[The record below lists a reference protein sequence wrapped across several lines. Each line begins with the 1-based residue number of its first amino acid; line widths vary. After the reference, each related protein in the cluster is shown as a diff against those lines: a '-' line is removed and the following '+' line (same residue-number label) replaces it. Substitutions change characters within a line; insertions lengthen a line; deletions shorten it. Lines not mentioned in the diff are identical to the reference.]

1 MDTELLKTF
10 LEVSRTRH
18 FGRAAESLYL
28 TQSAVS
34 FRIRQLE
41 NQLGVNLFTR
51 HRNNIRLT
59 AAGEKLLPYAET
71 LMSTWQAARKEVA
84 HTSRH
89 NEFSIGAS
97 ASLWECMLNQWLGR
111 LYQNQDA
118 HTGLQFEA
126 RIAQRQSLVKQL
138 HERQLDLL
146 ITTEA
151 PKMDEFRGLML
162 NRTKTHVRREKPSKK
177 STNGRWCPFCAN
189 LRLKRHRFEGVFQCP
204 LYFDLSDKKLLTCE
218 TVRLS
223 VKPQFS
229 SQLLGYFTLA
239 LYTSAPSKL
248 KGDLNYL
255 RLEWGPDFQQ
265 HEAGLIGAD
274 EVPILTTSSAELA
287 QQQIAMLNG
296 CTWLP
301 VSWARKKG
309 GLHTVVDSTTL
320 SRPLYAIWLQN
331 SDKNALIRDLLKINV
346 LDEVY

>member
-18 FGRAAESLYL
+18 FGRAAEALYL

-59 AAGEKLLPYAET
+59 TAGEKLLPYAET
-71 LMSTWQAARKEVA
+71 LMNTWQAARKEVA

-97 ASLWECMLNQWLGR
+97 ASLWECMLNAWLGR
-111 LYQNQDA
+111 LYQLQEPQS
-118 HTGLQFEA
+118 GLQFEA

-151 PKMDEFRGLML
+151 PKMDEF
-162 NRTKTHVRREKPSKK
+162 
-177 STNGRWCPFCAN
+177 
-189 LRLKRHRFEGVFQCP
+189 
-204 LYFDLSDKKLLTCE
+204 
-218 TVRLS
+218 
-223 VKPQFS
+223 S
-229 SQLLGYFTLA
+229 SQLLGHFTLA
-239 LYTSAPSKL
+239 LYCSSPARKKS
-248 KGDLNYL
+248 DLNYL

-265 HEAGLIGAD
+265 HETGLIAAD
-274 EVPILTTSSAELA
+274 EVPVLTTSSAELA
-287 QQQIAMLNG
+287 RQQLSALNG
-296 CTWLP
+296 CSWLP
-301 VSWARKKG
+301 VNWANEKG
-309 GLHTVVDSTTL
+309 GLHTVADSATL

-331 SDKNALIRDLLKINV
+331 SDKYSLICDLLKTDV
-346 LDEVY
+346 LDEQ

>member
-1 MDTELLKTF
+1 MESTVDTELLKTF

-18 FGRAAESLYL
+18 FGRAAEALYL

-59 AAGEKLLPYAET
+59 TAGEKLLPYAET
-71 LMSTWQAARKEVA
+71 LMKTWQAARKEVA

-97 ASLWECMLNQWLGR
+97 ASLWECMLNAWLGR
-111 LYQNQDA
+111 LYQLQEPQS
-118 HTGLQFEA
+118 GLQFEA

-151 PKMDEFRGLML
+151 PKMDEF
-162 NRTKTHVRREKPSKK
+162 
-177 STNGRWCPFCAN
+177 
-189 LRLKRHRFEGVFQCP
+189 
-204 LYFDLSDKKLLTCE
+204 
-218 TVRLS
+218 
-223 VKPQFS
+223 S
-229 SQLLGYFTLA
+229 SQLLGHFTLA
-239 LYTSAPSKL
+239 LYCSSPARKKSE
-248 KGDLNYL
+248 LNYL

-265 HEAGLIGAD
+265 HETGLIAAD
-274 EVPILTTSSAELA
+274 EVPVLTTSSAELA
-287 QQQIAMLNG
+287 RQQLSALNG
-296 CTWLP
+296 CSWLP
-301 VSWARKKG
+301 VNWANEKG
-309 GLHTVVDSTTL
+309 GLHTVADSATL

-331 SDKNALIRDLLKINV
+331 SDKYSLICDLLKTDV
-346 LDEVY
+346 LDEQ

>member
-18 FGRAAESLYL
+18 FGRAAEALYL

-59 AAGEKLLPYAET
+59 TAGEKLLPYAET
-71 LMSTWQAARKEVA
+71 LMNTWQAARKEVA

-97 ASLWECMLNQWLGR
+97 ASLWECMLNAWLGR
-111 LYQNQDA
+111 LYQLQEPQS
-118 HTGLQFEA
+118 GLQFEA

-151 PKMDEFRGLML
+151 PKMDEF
-162 NRTKTHVRREKPSKK
+162 
-177 STNGRWCPFCAN
+177 
-189 LRLKRHRFEGVFQCP
+189 
-204 LYFDLSDKKLLTCE
+204 
-218 TVRLS
+218 
-223 VKPQFS
+223 S
-229 SQLLGYFTLA
+229 SQLLGHFTLA
-239 LYTSAPSKL
+239 LYCSSPARKKSE
-248 KGDLNYL
+248 LNYL

-265 HEAGLIGAD
+265 HETGLIAAD
-274 EVPILTTSSAELA
+274 EVPVLTTSSAELA
-287 QQQIAMLNG
+287 RQQLCALNG
-296 CTWLP
+296 CSWLR
-301 VSWARKKG
+301 VNWANEKG
-309 GLHTVVDSTTL
+309 GLHTVADSATL

-331 SDKNALIRDLLKINV
+331 SDKYSLICDLLKTDV
-346 LDEVY
+346 LDEQ

>member
-1 MDTELLKTF
+1 VEKTVDTELLKTF

-18 FGRAAESLYL
+18 FGRAAEALYL

-89 NEFSIGAS
+89 HQFSIGAS
-97 ASLWECMLNQWLGR
+97 ASLWECMLSDWLTR
-111 LYQNQDA
+111 LYNLQGN
-118 HTGLQFEA
+118 LQFEA

-146 ITTEA
+146 ITTET
-151 PKMDEFRGLML
+151 PKMDE
-162 NRTKTHVRREKPSKK
+162 
-177 STNGRWCPFCAN
+177 
-189 LRLKRHRFEGVFQCP
+189 
-204 LYFDLSDKKLLTCE
+204 
-218 TVRLS
+218 
-223 VKPQFS
+223 FS
-229 SQLLGYFTLA
+229 SQLLGHFTLA
-239 LYTSAPSKL
+239 LYCATPEKSKSE
-248 KGDLNYL
+248 LNYL

-265 HEAGLIGAD
+265 HEAELIASD
-274 EVPILTTSSAELA
+274 DVPTLTTSSAEVA
-287 QQQIAMLNG
+287 HQQLPQLNG

-301 VSWARKKG
+301 VSWAEQKEE
-309 GLHTVVDSTTL
+309 LYPVADTTML

-331 SDKNALIRDLLKINV
+331 SDKQNQIRDLLKIKV
-346 LDEVY
+346 ID

>member
-18 FGRAAESLYL
+18 FGRAAEALYL

-59 AAGEKLLPYAET
+59 TAGEKLLPYAET
-71 LMSTWQAARKEVA
+71 LMNTWQAARKEVA

-97 ASLWECMLNQWLGR
+97 ASLWECMLNAWLGR
-111 LYQNQDA
+111 LYQLQEPQS
-118 HTGLQFEA
+118 GLQFEA

-151 PKMDEFRGLML
+151 PKMDEF
-162 NRTKTHVRREKPSKK
+162 
-177 STNGRWCPFCAN
+177 
-189 LRLKRHRFEGVFQCP
+189 
-204 LYFDLSDKKLLTCE
+204 
-218 TVRLS
+218 
-223 VKPQFS
+223 S
-229 SQLLGYFTLA
+229 SQLLGHFTLA
-239 LYTSAPSKL
+239 LYCSSPARKKSE
-248 KGDLNYL
+248 LNYL

-265 HEAGLIGAD
+265 RETGLIAAD
-274 EVPILTTSSAELA
+274 EVPVLTTSSAELA
-287 QQQIAMLNG
+287 RQQLSALNG
-296 CTWLP
+296 CSWLP
-301 VSWARKKG
+301 VNWANEKG
-309 GLHTVVDSTTL
+309 GLHTVADSATL

-331 SDKNALIRDLLKINV
+331 SDKYSLICDLLKTDV
-346 LDEVY
+346 LDEQ

>member
-18 FGRAAESLYL
+18 FGRAAEALYL

-59 AAGEKLLPYAET
+59 TAGEKLLPYAET
-71 LMSTWQAARKEVA
+71 LMNTWQAARKEVA

-97 ASLWECMLNQWLGR
+97 ASLWECMLNAWLGR
-111 LYQNQDA
+111 LYQLQEPQS
-118 HTGLQFEA
+118 GLQFEA

-151 PKMDEFRGLML
+151 PKMDEF
-162 NRTKTHVRREKPSKK
+162 
-177 STNGRWCPFCAN
+177 
-189 LRLKRHRFEGVFQCP
+189 
-204 LYFDLSDKKLLTCE
+204 
-218 TVRLS
+218 
-223 VKPQFS
+223 S
-229 SQLLGYFTLA
+229 SQLLGHFTLA
-239 LYTSAPSKL
+239 LYCSSPARKKSE
-248 KGDLNYL
+248 LNYL

-265 HEAGLIGAD
+265 HKTGLIAAD
-274 EVPILTTSSAELA
+274 EVPVLTTSSAELA
-287 QQQIAMLNG
+287 RQQLSALNG
-296 CTWLP
+296 CSWLP
-301 VSWARKKG
+301 VNWANEKG
-309 GLHTVVDSTTL
+309 GLHTVADSATL

-331 SDKNALIRDLLKINV
+331 SDKYSLICDLLKTDV
-346 LDEVY
+346 LDEQ

>member
-1 MDTELLKTF
+1 MDTDLLKTF

-18 FGRAAESLYL
+18 FGRAAEALYL

-59 AAGEKLLPYAET
+59 NAGEKLLPYAET

-89 NEFSIGAS
+89 NELSIGAS
-97 ASLWECMLNQWLGR
+97 ASLWECILSEWLSK
-111 LYQNQDA
+111 LYQT
-118 HTGLQFEA
+118 HTSLQFDA

-146 ITTEA
+146 ITTES
-151 PKMDEFRGLML
+151 PKMDE
-162 NRTKTHVRREKPSKK
+162 
-177 STNGRWCPFCAN
+177 
-189 LRLKRHRFEGVFQCP
+189 
-204 LYFDLSDKKLLTCE
+204 
-218 TVRLS
+218 
-223 VKPQFS
+223 FS
-229 SQLLGYFTLA
+229 SQLLGHFTLA
-239 LYTSAPSKL
+239 LYSAEPSRNKA
-248 KGDLNYL
+248 DLNYL

-265 HEAGLIGAD
+265 HEAGLISSED
-274 EVPILTTSSAELA
+274 IPVLTTSSAELA
-287 QQQIAMLNG
+287 RSQLAGLNG

-301 VSWARKKG
+301 VQWAKEKEN
-309 GLHTVVDSTTL
+309 LHVVADGSTL

-331 SDKNALIRDLLKINV
+331 SDKQAQVKELLKISMI
-346 LDEVY
+346 D

>member
-18 FGRAAESLYL
+18 FGRAAEALYL

-71 LMSTWQAARKEVA
+71 LMNTWQAARKEVA
-84 HTSRH
+84 NTSRH

-97 ASLWECMLNQWLGR
+97 ASLWECMLNDWLKR
-111 LYQNQDA
+111 LYQSQEPQSS
-118 HTGLQFEA
+118 LQFEA

-146 ITTEA
+146 ITTET
-151 PKMDEFRGLML
+151 PKMDE
-162 NRTKTHVRREKPSKK
+162 
-177 STNGRWCPFCAN
+177 
-189 LRLKRHRFEGVFQCP
+189 
-204 LYFDLSDKKLLTCE
+204 
-218 TVRLS
+218 
-223 VKPQFS
+223 FS

-239 LYTSAPSKL
+239 LYCSSPSQTK
-248 KGDLNYL
+248 DELNYL

-265 HEAGLIGAD
+265 HEAGLIAGD
-274 EVPILTTSSAELA
+274 EVPVLSTSSAELA
-287 QQQIAMLNG
+287 RQQLSVIKG
-296 CTWLP
+296 FSWLP
-301 VSWARKKG
+301 VNWAKTKSD
-309 GLHTVVDSTTL
+309 LHTVTDSTTL
-320 SRPLYAIWLQN
+320 SRPLYAVWLQN
-331 SDKNALIRDLLKINV
+331 SDKNGLICDLLRTDILEN
-346 LDEVY
+346 

>member
-1 MDTELLKTF
+1 MESTVDTELLKTF

-18 FGRAAESLYL
+18 FGRAAEALYL

-71 LMSTWQAARKEVA
+71 LMNTWQAARKEVA

-97 ASLWECMLNQWLGR
+97 ASLWECMLNDWLGR
-111 LYQNQDA
+111 LYQLQEPQS
-118 HTGLQFEA
+118 GLQFEA

-151 PKMDEFRGLML
+151 PKMDEF
-162 NRTKTHVRREKPSKK
+162 
-177 STNGRWCPFCAN
+177 
-189 LRLKRHRFEGVFQCP
+189 
-204 LYFDLSDKKLLTCE
+204 
-218 TVRLS
+218 
-223 VKPQFS
+223 S
-229 SQLLGYFTLA
+229 SQLLGHFTLA
-239 LYTSAPSKL
+239 LYCSSPTRMKSE
-248 KGDLNYL
+248 LNYL

-265 HEAGLIGAD
+265 HETGLIAAD
-274 EVPILTTSSAELA
+274 EVPVLTTSSAELA
-287 QQQIAMLNG
+287 RQQLSALNG
-296 CTWLP
+296 CSWLP
-301 VSWARKKG
+301 VNWANEKG
-309 GLHTVVDSTTL
+309 GLHTVADSATL

-331 SDKNALIRDLLKINV
+331 SDKYSLIRDLLKTDV
-346 LDEVY
+346 LDGQ

>member
-10 LEVSRTRH
+10 LERRAARH
-18 FGRAAESLYL
+18 FGRAAEALYL

-59 AAGEKLLPYAET
+59 VAGEKLLPYAET
-71 LMSTWQAARKEVA
+71 LMNTWQAARKEVA
-84 HTSRH
+84 HSSQH

-97 ASLWECMLNQWLGR
+97 ASLWECMLNGWLGR
-111 LYQNQDA
+111 LYQT
-118 HTGLQFEA
+118 HKSLQFEA

-151 PKMDEFRGLML
+151 PKMDEF
-162 NRTKTHVRREKPSKK
+162 
-177 STNGRWCPFCAN
+177 
-189 LRLKRHRFEGVFQCP
+189 
-204 LYFDLSDKKLLTCE
+204 
-218 TVRLS
+218 
-223 VKPQFS
+223 S
-229 SQLLGYFTLA
+229 SQLLGHFALA
-239 LYTSAPSKL
+239 LYCTVPSRLKSA
-248 KGDLNYL
+248 LNYL

-265 HEAGLIGAD
+265 HESGLIASD
-274 EVPILTTSSAELA
+274 EIPLLTTSSAEIA
-287 QQQIAMLNG
+287 RQQLGSLEG

-301 VSWARKKG
+301 VSWAREKPD
-309 GLHTVVDSTTL
+309 LHMVADTLTL

-331 SDKNALIRDLLKINV
+331 SDKQSQIKDLLKTSV
-346 LDEVY
+346 ME

>member
-1 MDTELLKTF
+1 MESTVDTELLKTF

-18 FGRAAESLYL
+18 FGRAAEALYL

-59 AAGEKLLPYAET
+59 TAGEKLLPYAET
-71 LMSTWQAARKEVA
+71 LMNTWQAARKEVA

-97 ASLWECMLNQWLGR
+97 ASLWECMLNAWLGR
-111 LYQNQDA
+111 LYQLQEPQS
-118 HTGLQFEA
+118 GLQFEA

-151 PKMDEFRGLML
+151 PKMDEF
-162 NRTKTHVRREKPSKK
+162 
-177 STNGRWCPFCAN
+177 
-189 LRLKRHRFEGVFQCP
+189 
-204 LYFDLSDKKLLTCE
+204 
-218 TVRLS
+218 
-223 VKPQFS
+223 S
-229 SQLLGYFTLA
+229 SQLLGHFTLA
-239 LYTSAPSKL
+239 LYCSSPARKKSE
-248 KGDLNYL
+248 LNYL

-265 HEAGLIGAD
+265 HETGLIAAD
-274 EVPILTTSSAELA
+274 EVPVLAELA
-287 QQQIAMLNG
+287 RQQLSALNG
-296 CTWLP
+296 CSWLP
-301 VSWARKKG
+301 VNWANEKG
-309 GLHTVVDSTTL
+309 GLHTVADSATL

-331 SDKNALIRDLLKINV
+331 SDKYSLICDLLKTDV
-346 LDEVY
+346 LDEQ

>member
-1 MDTELLKTF
+1 MEKTVDTELLKTF

-18 FGRAAESLYL
+18 FGRAAEALYL

-89 NEFSIGAS
+89 HQFSIGAS
-97 ASLWECMLNQWLGR
+97 ASLWECMLSDWLTR
-111 LYQNQDA
+111 LYNLQGN
-118 HTGLQFEA
+118 LQFEA

-146 ITTEA
+146 ITTET
-151 PKMDEFRGLML
+151 PKMDE
-162 NRTKTHVRREKPSKK
+162 
-177 STNGRWCPFCAN
+177 
-189 LRLKRHRFEGVFQCP
+189 
-204 LYFDLSDKKLLTCE
+204 
-218 TVRLS
+218 
-223 VKPQFS
+223 FS
-229 SQLLGYFTLA
+229 SQLLGHFTLA
-239 LYTSAPSKL
+239 LYCATPEKSKSE
-248 KGDLNYL
+248 LNYL

-265 HEAGLIGAD
+265 HEAELIASD
-274 EVPILTTSSAELA
+274 DVPTLTTSSAEVA
-287 QQQIAMLNG
+287 HQQLPQLNG

-301 VSWARKKG
+301 VSWAEQKEK
-309 GLHTVVDSTTL
+309 LYPVADTTTL

-331 SDKNALIRDLLKINV
+331 SDKQNQIRDLLKIKV
-346 LDEVY
+346 ID

>member
-1 MDTELLKTF
+1 MESTVDTELLKTF

-18 FGRAAESLYL
+18 FGRAAEALYL

-59 AAGEKLLPYAET
+59 TAGEKLLPYAET
-71 LMSTWQAARKEVA
+71 LMNTWQAARKEVA

-97 ASLWECMLNQWLGR
+97 ASLWECMLNAWLGR
-111 LYQNQDA
+111 LYQLQEPQS
-118 HTGLQFEA
+118 GLQFEA

-151 PKMDEFRGLML
+151 PKMDEF
-162 NRTKTHVRREKPSKK
+162 
-177 STNGRWCPFCAN
+177 
-189 LRLKRHRFEGVFQCP
+189 
-204 LYFDLSDKKLLTCE
+204 
-218 TVRLS
+218 
-223 VKPQFS
+223 S
-229 SQLLGYFTLA
+229 SQLLGHFTLA
-239 LYTSAPSKL
+239 LYCSSPARKKSE
-248 KGDLNYL
+248 LNYL

-265 HEAGLIGAD
+265 HETGLIAAD
-274 EVPILTTSSAELA
+274 EVPVLTTSSAELA
-287 QQQIAMLNG
+287 RQQLSALNG
-296 CTWLP
+296 CSWLP
-301 VSWARKKG
+301 VNWANEKG
-309 GLHTVVDSTTL
+309 GLHTVADSATL

-331 SDKNALIRDLLKINV
+331 NDKYSLICDLLKTDV
-346 LDEVY
+346 LDDQ

>member
-18 FGRAAESLYL
+18 FGRAAEALYL

-71 LMSTWQAARKEVA
+71 LMNTWQAARKEVA
-84 HTSRH
+84 NTSRH

-97 ASLWECMLNQWLGR
+97 ASLWECMLNGWLGR
-111 LYQNQDA
+111 LYQSQEPQSS
-118 HTGLQFEA
+118 LQFEA

-146 ITTEA
+146 ITTET
-151 PKMDEFRGLML
+151 PKMDE
-162 NRTKTHVRREKPSKK
+162 
-177 STNGRWCPFCAN
+177 
-189 LRLKRHRFEGVFQCP
+189 
-204 LYFDLSDKKLLTCE
+204 
-218 TVRLS
+218 
-223 VKPQFS
+223 FS

-239 LYTSAPSKL
+239 LYCSSPSQTK
-248 KGDLNYL
+248 DELNYL

-265 HEAGLIGAD
+265 HEAGLIAGD
-274 EVPILTTSSAELA
+274 EVPVLTTSSAELA
-287 QQQIAMLNG
+287 RQQLSVIKG
-296 CTWLP
+296 FSWLP
-301 VSWARKKG
+301 VNWARTKSD
-309 GLHTVVDSTTL
+309 LHTVTDSTTL
-320 SRPLYAIWLQN
+320 SRPLYAVWLQN
-331 SDKNALIRDLLKINV
+331 SDKHALIRDLLKTNI
-346 LDEVY
+346 LED

>member
-18 FGRAAESLYL
+18 FGRAAEALYL

-59 AAGEKLLPYAET
+59 TAGEKLLPYAET
-71 LMSTWQAARKEVA
+71 LMNTWQAARKEVA

-97 ASLWECMLNQWLGR
+97 ASLWECMLNAWLGR
-111 LYQNQDA
+111 LYQLQEPQS
-118 HTGLQFEA
+118 GLQFEA

-151 PKMDEFRGLML
+151 PKMDEF
-162 NRTKTHVRREKPSKK
+162 
-177 STNGRWCPFCAN
+177 
-189 LRLKRHRFEGVFQCP
+189 
-204 LYFDLSDKKLLTCE
+204 
-218 TVRLS
+218 
-223 VKPQFS
+223 S
-229 SQLLGYFTLA
+229 SQLLGHFTLA
-239 LYTSAPSKL
+239 LYCSSPARKKSE
-248 KGDLNYL
+248 LNYL

-265 HEAGLIGAD
+265 HETGLIAAD
-274 EVPILTTSSAELA
+274 EVPVLTTSSAELA
-287 QQQIAMLNG
+287 RQQLSALNG
-296 CTWLP
+296 CSWLP
-301 VSWARKKG
+301 VNWANEKG
-309 GLHTVVDSTTL
+309 ELHTVADSATL

-331 SDKNALIRDLLKINV
+331 SDKYSLICDLLKTDV
-346 LDEVY
+346 LDEQ

>member
-18 FGRAAESLYL
+18 FGRAAEALYL

-59 AAGEKLLPYAET
+59 TAGEKLLPYAET
-71 LMSTWQAARKEVA
+71 LMNTWQAARKEVA

-97 ASLWECMLNQWLGR
+97 ASLWECMLNAWLGR
-111 LYQNQDA
+111 LYQLQEPQS
-118 HTGLQFEA
+118 GLQFEA

-151 PKMDEFRGLML
+151 PKMDEF
-162 NRTKTHVRREKPSKK
+162 
-177 STNGRWCPFCAN
+177 
-189 LRLKRHRFEGVFQCP
+189 
-204 LYFDLSDKKLLTCE
+204 
-218 TVRLS
+218 
-223 VKPQFS
+223 S
-229 SQLLGYFTLA
+229 SQLLGHFTLA
-239 LYTSAPSKL
+239 LYCSSPARKKSE
-248 KGDLNYL
+248 LNYL

-265 HEAGLIGAD
+265 HETGLIAAD
-274 EVPILTTSSAELA
+274 EVPVLTTSSAELTR
-287 QQQIAMLNG
+287 QQLSALNG
-296 CTWLP
+296 CSWLP
-301 VSWARKKG
+301 VNWANEKG
-309 GLHTVVDSTTL
+309 GLHTVADSATL

-331 SDKNALIRDLLKINV
+331 SDKYSLICDLLKTDV
-346 LDEVY
+346 LDGQ

>member
-1 MDTELLKTF
+1 MESTVDTELLKTF

-18 FGRAAESLYL
+18 FGRAAEALYL

-59 AAGEKLLPYAET
+59 TAGEKLLPYAET
-71 LMSTWQAARKEVA
+71 LMNTWQAARKEVA

-97 ASLWECMLNQWLGR
+97 ASLWECMLNAWLGR
-111 LYQNQDA
+111 LYQLQEPQS
-118 HTGLQFEA
+118 GLQFEA

-151 PKMDEFRGLML
+151 PKMDEF
-162 NRTKTHVRREKPSKK
+162 
-177 STNGRWCPFCAN
+177 
-189 LRLKRHRFEGVFQCP
+189 
-204 LYFDLSDKKLLTCE
+204 
-218 TVRLS
+218 
-223 VKPQFS
+223 S
-229 SQLLGYFTLA
+229 SQLLGHFTLA
-239 LYTSAPSKL
+239 LYCSSPARKKSE
-248 KGDLNYL
+248 LNYL

-265 HEAGLIGAD
+265 HETGLIAAD
-274 EVPILTTSSAELA
+274 EVPVLTTSSAELA
-287 QQQIAMLNG
+287 RQQLNALNG
-296 CTWLP
+296 CSWLP
-301 VSWARKKG
+301 VNWANEKG
-309 GLHTVVDSTTL
+309 GLHTVADSATL

-331 SDKNALIRDLLKINV
+331 SDKYSLICDLLKTDV
-346 LDEVY
+346 LDGQ

>member
-1 MDTELLKTF
+1 MERTVDTELLKTF

-18 FGRAAESLYL
+18 FGRAAEALYL

-59 AAGEKLLPYAET
+59 TAGEKLLPYAET
-71 LMSTWQAARKEVA
+71 LMNTWQAARKEVA

-97 ASLWECMLNQWLGR
+97 ASLWECMLNAWLGR
-111 LYQNQDA
+111 LYQLQEPQS
-118 HTGLQFEA
+118 GLQFEA

-151 PKMDEFRGLML
+151 PKMDEF
-162 NRTKTHVRREKPSKK
+162 
-177 STNGRWCPFCAN
+177 
-189 LRLKRHRFEGVFQCP
+189 
-204 LYFDLSDKKLLTCE
+204 
-218 TVRLS
+218 
-223 VKPQFS
+223 S
-229 SQLLGYFTLA
+229 SQLLGHFTLA
-239 LYTSAPSKL
+239 LYCSSPARKKSE
-248 KGDLNYL
+248 LNYL

-265 HEAGLIGAD
+265 HETGLIAAD
-274 EVPILTTSSAELA
+274 EVPVLTTSSAELA
-287 QQQIAMLNG
+287 RQQLSALNG
-296 CTWLP
+296 CSWLP
-301 VSWARKKG
+301 VNWANEKG
-309 GLHTVVDSTTL
+309 GLHTVADSATL

-331 SDKNALIRDLLKINV
+331 SDKYSLICDLLKTDV
-346 LDEVY
+346 LDEQ

>member
-1 MDTELLKTF
+1 MESTVDTELLKTF

-18 FGRAAESLYL
+18 FGRAAEALYL

-59 AAGEKLLPYAET
+59 TAGEKLLPYAET
-71 LMSTWQAARKEVA
+71 LMNTWQAARKEVA

-97 ASLWECMLNQWLGR
+97 ASLWECMLNAWLGR
-111 LYQNQDA
+111 LYQLQEPQ
-118 HTGLQFEA
+118 TGLQFEA

-151 PKMDEFRGLML
+151 PKMDEF
-162 NRTKTHVRREKPSKK
+162 
-177 STNGRWCPFCAN
+177 
-189 LRLKRHRFEGVFQCP
+189 
-204 LYFDLSDKKLLTCE
+204 
-218 TVRLS
+218 
-223 VKPQFS
+223 S
-229 SQLLGYFTLA
+229 SQLLGHFTLA
-239 LYTSAPSKL
+239 LYCSSPARKKSE
-248 KGDLNYL
+248 LNYL

-265 HEAGLIGAD
+265 HETGLIAAD
-274 EVPILTTSSAELA
+274 EVPVLTTSSAELA
-287 QQQIAMLNG
+287 RQQLSALNG
-296 CTWLP
+296 CSWLP
-301 VSWARKKG
+301 VNWANEKG
-309 GLHTVVDSTTL
+309 GLHTVADSATL

-331 SDKNALIRDLLKINV
+331 SDKYSLICDLLKTDV
-346 LDEVY
+346 LDEQ

>member
-18 FGRAAESLYL
+18 FGRAAEALYL

-59 AAGEKLLPYAET
+59 TAGEKLLPYAET
-71 LMSTWQAARKEVA
+71 LMNTWQAARKEVA

-97 ASLWECMLNQWLGR
+97 ASLWECMLNAWLGR
-111 LYQNQDA
+111 LYQLQEPQS
-118 HTGLQFEA
+118 GLQFEA

-151 PKMDEFRGLML
+151 PKMDEF
-162 NRTKTHVRREKPSKK
+162 
-177 STNGRWCPFCAN
+177 
-189 LRLKRHRFEGVFQCP
+189 
-204 LYFDLSDKKLLTCE
+204 
-218 TVRLS
+218 
-223 VKPQFS
+223 S
-229 SQLLGYFTLA
+229 SQLLGHFTLA
-239 LYTSAPSKL
+239 LYCSSPARKKSE
-248 KGDLNYL
+248 LNYL
-255 RLEWGPDFQQ
+255 RLEWGPGFQQ
-265 HEAGLIGAD
+265 HETGLIAAD
-274 EVPILTTSSAELA
+274 EVPVLTTSSAELA
-287 QQQIAMLNG
+287 RQQLSALNG
-296 CTWLP
+296 CSWLP
-301 VSWARKKG
+301 VNWANEKG
-309 GLHTVVDSTTL
+309 GLHTVADSATL

-331 SDKNALIRDLLKINV
+331 SDKYSLICDLLKTDV
-346 LDEVY
+346 LDEQ